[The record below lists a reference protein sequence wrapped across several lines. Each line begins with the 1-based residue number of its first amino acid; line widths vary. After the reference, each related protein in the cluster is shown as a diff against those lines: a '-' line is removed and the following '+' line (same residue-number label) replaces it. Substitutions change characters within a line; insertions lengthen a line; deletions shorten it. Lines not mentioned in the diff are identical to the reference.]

1 MKKVLLLLV
10 GGTICTAIN
19 EKGNLSV
26 HEKMGI
32 YASLL
37 TNRLMCIS
45 HLPCTEKERMRQFP
59 KIAEHETNGHRIRFL
74 YGFTEE
80 TAYAKLVIAYSLF
93 DKEEERRKYI
103 ETECN
108 FERIYCIS

>member
-1 MKKVLLLLV
+1 MYLSPSVYRK
-10 GGTICTAIN
+10 GTYET
-19 EKGNLSV
+19 
-26 HEKMGI
+26 I
-32 YASLL
+32 Y
-37 TNRLMCIS
+37 
-45 HLPCTEKERMRQFP
+45 E
-59 KIAEHETNGHRIRFL
+59 IAEHETNGHRIRFL

-108 FERIYCIS
+108 FERIYCVS